1 MTKLDKGTVIAAAL
15 ELLNEVG
22 MDSLTTRKLAER
34 LKVQQPALYWHFQNK
49 RALLD
54 ALAEAML
61 AERHTRSLPE
71 ENEDWRVFLKENA
84 LSFRTA
90 LLSYRDG
97 ARIHAGTRPTEPNFG
112 TAETQIRFLCAE
124 GFCPKRAVWALRAVS
139 HYVVGSVLE
148 QQASDADERV
158 SGQARCVRAS
168 TVVLPARSVSRVGNR
183 RHGCC
188 VQLQDSTASSLVSS
202 GCVHLQQIRGL
213 CPCAAQLPRHRSA
226 LHDAHD
232 LTAELAVDDDSS
244 QTGQGK

>member
-1 MTKLDKGTVIAAAL
+1 MTKLDKGTVIATAL

-22 MDSLTTRKLAER
+22 MDNLTTRKLAER

-71 ENEDWRVFLKENA
+71 GDEDWRVFLKENA

-124 GFCPKRAVWALRAVS
+124 GFGPKRAVWALRAVS

-158 SGQARCVRAS
+158 PDRPDVSEQA
-168 TVVLPARSVSRVGNR
+168 P
-183 RHGCC
+183 
-188 VQLQDSTASSLVSS
+188 SSF
-202 GCVHLQQIRGL
+202 
-213 CPCAAQLPRHRSA
+213 
-226 LHDAHD
+226 LHDLFH
-232 LTAELAVDDDSS
+232 ELETDGMDAAFNFGLDSLIAGFERLRS
-244 QTGQGK
+244 SAID

>member
-22 MDSLTTRKLAER
+22 MDNLTTRKLAER

-61 AERHTRSLPE
+61 TERHTRSLPE
-71 ENEDWRVFLKENA
+71 ENEDWRLFLKENA
-84 LSFRTA
+84 QSFRTA
-90 LLSYRDG
+90 LLYYRDG

-112 TAETQIRFLCAE
+112 AAETQIRFLCAA
-124 GFCPKRAVWALRAVS
+124 GFGPKHAVWALRAVS

-158 SGQARCVRAS
+158 PDRPDVSEQA
-168 TVVLPARSVSRVGNR
+168 P
-183 RHGCC
+183 
-188 VQLQDSTASSLVSS
+188 SSF
-202 GCVHLQQIRGL
+202 
-213 CPCAAQLPRHRSA
+213 
-226 LHDAHD
+226 LHDLFH
-232 LTAELAVDDDSS
+232 ELEKEGIDAAFNFGLDSLI
-244 QTGQGK
+244 TGFERLRSSTTD

>member
-22 MDSLTTRKLAER
+22 MDNLTTRKLAER

-61 AERHTRSLPE
+61 TERHTRSLPE
-71 ENEDWRVFLKENA
+71 ENEDWRLFLKENA
-84 LSFRTA
+84 QSFRTA
-90 LLSYRDG
+90 LLYCRDG

-112 TAETQIRFLCAE
+112 AAETQIRFLCAA
-124 GFCPKRAVWALRAVS
+124 GFGPKHAVWALRAVS

-158 SGQARCVRAS
+158 PDRPDVSEQA
-168 TVVLPARSVSRVGNR
+168 P
-183 RHGCC
+183 
-188 VQLQDSTASSLVSS
+188 SSF
-202 GCVHLQQIRGL
+202 
-213 CPCAAQLPRHRSA
+213 
-226 LHDAHD
+226 LHDLFH
-232 LTAELAVDDDSS
+232 ELETDGMDAAFNFGLDSLIAGFERLRS
-244 QTGQGK
+244 STTD

>member
-1 MTKLDKGTVIAAAL
+1 MRRTKEEAEQTRQAILDAAEALFLTNGVARTSLEMIAR
-15 ELLNEVG
+15 ECGV
-22 MDSLTTRKLAER
+22 TRGA
-34 LKVQQPALYWHFQNK
+34 VYWHFQNK

-97 ARIHAGTRPTEPNFG
+97 ARIHAGTRPTDPNFG

-158 SGQARCVRAS
+158 PDRPDVSEQA
-168 TVVLPARSVSRVGNR
+168 P
-183 RHGCC
+183 
-188 VQLQDSTASSLVSS
+188 SSF
-202 GCVHLQQIRGL
+202 
-213 CPCAAQLPRHRSA
+213 
-226 LHDAHD
+226 LHDLFH
-232 LTAELAVDDDSS
+232 ELETDGMDAAFNFGLDSLIAGFERLRS
-244 QTGQGK
+244 STTD

>member
-1 MTKLDKGTVIAAAL
+1 MKKFFLHGRISQQIKCL
-15 ELLNEVG
+15 HFCNLLNFLCLLLFYLFFIP
-22 MDSLTTRKLAER
+22 SLSYSAEQSDYIQNPA
-34 LKVQQPALYWHFQNK
+34 KKNHSGALYWHFQNK

-124 GFCPKRAVWALRAVS
+124 GFCPKRAVWALRA
-139 HYVVGSVLE
+139 
-148 QQASDADERV
+148 A
-158 SGQARCVRAS
+158 
-168 TVVLPARSVSRVGNR
+168 
-183 RHGCC
+183 
-188 VQLQDSTASSLVSS
+188 
-202 GCVHLQQIRGL
+202 
-213 CPCAAQLPRHRSA
+213 
-226 LHDAHD
+226 
-232 LTAELAVDDDSS
+232 
-244 QTGQGK
+244 

>member
-34 LKVQQPALYWHFQNK
+34 LRVQQPALYWHFPSK

-61 AERHTRSLPE
+61 TERHTRSLPE

-84 LSFRTA
+84 LSFRKA

-97 ARIHAGTRPTEPNFG
+97 ARIHAGTRPTEPHYG
-112 TAETQIRFLCAE
+112 TAEAQIRFLCTA
-124 GFCPKRAVWALRAVS
+124 GFSPKRAVWALWAVS

-148 QQASDADERV
+148 QQASNANDRMSAKSDV
-158 SGQARCVRAS
+158 SEQA
-168 TVVLPARSVSRVGNR
+168 P
-183 RHGCC
+183 
-188 VQLQDSTASSLVSS
+188 SSF
-202 GCVHLQQIRGL
+202 
-213 CPCAAQLPRHRSA
+213 
-226 LHDAHD
+226 LHDLFH
-232 LTAELAVDDDSS
+232 ELETDGMDAPFNFGLDSLIAGFEQLRLS
-244 QTGQGK
+244 TTD

>member
-34 LKVQQPALYWHFQNK
+34 LKVQQPALYWHFPSK

-61 AERHTRSLPE
+61 TERHTRSLPE

-84 LSFRTA
+84 LSFRKA

-97 ARIHAGTRPTEPNFG
+97 ARMHAGTRPTEPHYG
-112 TAETQIRFLCAE
+112 TAEAQIRFLCTA
-124 GFCPKRAVWALRAVS
+124 GFSPKRAVWALWAVS

-148 QQASDADERV
+148 QQASDAEERISERPDV
-158 SGQARCVRAS
+158 SEHALSSFLPDLFHELETDGMDVAFNFGLDSLIAGFERLRSS
-168 TVVLPARSVSRVGNR
+168 TT
-183 RHGCC
+183 
-188 VQLQDSTASSLVSS
+188 D
-202 GCVHLQQIRGL
+202 
-213 CPCAAQLPRHRSA
+213 
-226 LHDAHD
+226 
-232 LTAELAVDDDSS
+232 
-244 QTGQGK
+244 

>member
-61 AERHTRSLPE
+61 TERHTRSLPE
-71 ENEDWRVFLKENA
+71 ENEDWRLFLKENA
-84 LSFRTA
+84 QSFRTA
-90 LLSYRDG
+90 LLYYRDG
-97 ARIHAGTRPTEPNFG
+97 ARIHAGTRLTEPNFG
-112 TAETQIRFLCAE
+112 AAETQIRFLCAA
-124 GFCPKRAVWALRAVS
+124 GFGPKHAVWALRAVS

-158 SGQARCVRAS
+158 PDRPDVSEQA
-168 TVVLPARSVSRVGNR
+168 P
-183 RHGCC
+183 
-188 VQLQDSTASSLVSS
+188 SSF
-202 GCVHLQQIRGL
+202 
-213 CPCAAQLPRHRSA
+213 
-226 LHDAHD
+226 LHDLFH
-232 LTAELAVDDDSS
+232 ELETDGMDAAFNFGLDSLIAGFERLRS
-244 QTGQGK
+244 STTD

>member
-97 ARIHAGTRPTEPNFG
+97 A
-112 TAETQIRFLCAE
+112 
-124 GFCPKRAVWALRAVS
+124 
-139 HYVVGSVLE
+139 
-148 QQASDADERV
+148 
-158 SGQARCVRAS
+158 
-168 TVVLPARSVSRVGNR
+168 
-183 RHGCC
+183 
-188 VQLQDSTASSLVSS
+188 
-202 GCVHLQQIRGL
+202 
-213 CPCAAQLPRHRSA
+213 
-226 LHDAHD
+226 
-232 LTAELAVDDDSS
+232 
-244 QTGQGK
+244 

>member
-34 LKVQQPALYWHFQNK
+34 LKVQQPALYWHFQSK

-61 AERHTRSLPE
+61 TERHTRSLPE

-84 LSFRTA
+84 LSFRKA

-97 ARIHAGTRPTEPNFG
+97 ARIHAGTRPTEPHYG
-112 TAETQIRFLCAE
+112 TAEAQIRFLCTA
-124 GFCPKRAVWALRAVS
+124 GFSPKRAVWALWAVS

-148 QQASDADERV
+148 QQASDADERMSDKSDV
-158 SGQARCVRAS
+158 SEQA
-168 TVVLPARSVSRVGNR
+168 P
-183 RHGCC
+183 
-188 VQLQDSTASSLVSS
+188 SSF
-202 GCVHLQQIRGL
+202 
-213 CPCAAQLPRHRSA
+213 
-226 LHDAHD
+226 LHDLFH
-232 LTAELAVDDDSS
+232 ELETDGMDAPFNFGLDSLIAGFEQLRS
-244 QTGQGK
+244 STTD